1 MHCRSLKFILPL
13 VLVGPCLANTRAD
26 TARLAGRLAR
36 FRTHQSYELS
46 ATEYASVPREYL
58 DWIDYR
64 IKMGVGVARMNEELN
79 GARLLSDG
87 PQTIDD
93 QFNRTYA
100 GFLGKI
106 EERSGTEHLLVIT
119 FGIYTGGYCNFDETV
134 VLYGRTALRRL
145 ARINAEQSYTHGYH
159 LRALGIG
166 RIDPS
171 GEITG
176 SAWVASNCTSN
187 WNGNVFR
194 IDRLK
199 APSHLN
205 ILSREVSAF
214 FGDRVEIGVEND
226 TVTFRY
232 TTLSHD
238 LDVLTRAGIARYRVQ
253 GTHVVREAPIALSF
267 GGFVAEWLEMDD
279 TEAARWSTL
288 EAGARH
294 HELAARLSKGLLEW
308 EHVADCPGSPPARE
322 VSIRWAD
329 SREKAVFLVS
339 GSHAT
344 EMGMLSVSDKP
355 SASCREID
363 INADLTSVFA
373 EPIP

>member
-1 MHCRSLKFILPL
+1 
-13 VLVGPCLANTRAD
+13 
-26 TARLAGRLAR
+26 
-36 FRTHQSYELS
+36 
-46 ATEYASVPREYL
+46 
-58 DWIDYR
+58 
-64 IKMGVGVARMNEELN
+64 MGVGVARMNEELN

-294 HELAARLSKGLLEW
+294 HELAARLSKGCLNGNMSLT
-308 EHVADCPGSPPARE
+308 VQALRL
-322 VSIRWAD
+322 
-329 SREKAVFLVS
+329 REKS
-339 GSHAT
+339 R
-344 EMGMLSVSDKP
+344 SDGRIP
-355 SASCREID
+355 GRQQSFSSAAPTPRKCGCCRSRISRLPRAARS
-363 INADLTSVFA
+363 IST
-373 EPIP
+373 PT